1 MATNKKSFILY
12 ADIKTTIDKL
22 DNEYAGKL
30 FKHILAYVNDEN
42 PKTDDLL
49 LEIAFEPIKRQFKR
63 DLEKW
68 VQIKS
73 KRSEAGKLGGRPKK
87 QEETKK
93 ANGFL
98 EKQTKAKKAVNV
110 NVNVNDNV
118 SVNDNVT
125 VINKKKNIKKEV
137 LVFPF
142 NSFEFKQS
150 IKTWKQYKL
159 DQHNF
164 KFKSLASEQAMLKN
178 ISKDYNNESEAIE
191 AIEYS
196 MANGYKGIFK
206 PQTNTKNGN
215 NDKDQYGSLKRD
227 ILSRF
232 S

>member
-42 PKTDDLL
+42 PTTDDLL
-49 LEIAFEPIKRQFKR
+49 LEVAFEPIKRQFKR

-68 VQIKS
+68 EQIKS
-73 KRSEAGKLGGRPKK
+73 KRSEAGKASAESRK
-87 QEETKK
+87 QKSTKSTSVESVQQSST
-93 ANGFL
+93 NP
-98 EKQTKAKKAVNV
+98 TV

-118 SVNDNVT
+118 NVNET

-137 LVFPF
+137 LVYPF
-142 NSFEFKQS
+142 NSIEFRKS
-150 IKTWKQYKL
+150 IEIWKQYKL
-159 DQHNF
+159 DQHRF
-164 KFKSLASEQAMLKN
+164 KFKSLASEQAMLKT
-178 ISKDYNNESEAIE
+178 IGKDYSNETEAIE

-206 PQTNTKNGN
+206 PQTTLQNGS

>member
-42 PKTDDLL
+42 PTIDDLL
-49 LEIAFEPIKRQFKR
+49 LEVAFEPIKRQFKR

-73 KRSEAGKLGGRPKK
+73 ERSKAGKASAESRK
-87 QEETKK
+87 QKATKSTSVESVQQSST
-93 ANGFL
+93 NP
-98 EKQTKAKKAVNV
+98 TV

-118 SVNDNVT
+118 NVNVNET

-137 LVFPF
+137 LVYPF
-142 NSFEFKQS
+142 NSIEFKKA
-150 IKTWKQYKL
+150 IEIWKQYKL
-159 DQHNF
+159 DQHRF
-164 KFKSLASEQAMLKN
+164 KFKSLASEQAMLKT
-178 ISKDYNNESEAIE
+178 IGKDYNNEADAIS

-206 PQTNTKNGN
+206 PQTTLQNGN

>member
-42 PKTDDLL
+42 PTTDDLL
-49 LEIAFEPIKRQFKR
+49 LEVAFEPIKRQFKR

-68 VQIKS
+68 QQIKS
-73 KRSEAGKLGGRPKK
+73 KRSEAGKASAESRK
-87 QEETKK
+87 QKATKPTSVESVQQSST
-93 ANGFL
+93 NP
-98 EKQTKAKKAVNV
+98 TV

-118 SVNDNVT
+118 NVNVNET

-137 LVFPF
+137 LVYPF
-142 NSFEFKQS
+142 DSIEFKKS
-150 IKTWKQYKL
+150 IEIWKQYKL
-159 DQHNF
+159 EQHRF
-164 KFKSLASEQAMLKN
+164 KFKSLASEQAMLKT
-178 ISKDYNNESEAIE
+178 IGKDYNNETEAIE

-206 PQTNTKNGN
+206 PQKTLINAS
-215 NDKDQYGSLKRD
+215 NDKNQYGNLKTDLLKR
-227 ILSRF
+227 F

>member
-42 PKTDDLL
+42 PTTDDLL
-49 LEIAFEPIKRQFKR
+49 LEVAFEPIKRQFKR

-68 VQIKS
+68 EQIKS
-73 KRSEAGKLGGRPKK
+73 KRSEAGKASAESRK
-87 QEETKK
+87 QKSTKSTSVESVQQSST
-93 ANGFL
+93 NP
-98 EKQTKAKKAVNV
+98 TVNV
-110 NVNVNDNV
+110 NVNE
-118 SVNDNVT
+118 T

-137 LVFPF
+137 LVYPF
-142 NSFEFKQS
+142 NSIEFRKS
-150 IKTWKQYKL
+150 IEIWKQYKL
-159 DQHNF
+159 DQHRF
-164 KFKSLASEQAMLKN
+164 KFKSLASEQAMLKT
-178 ISKDYNNESEAIE
+178 IGKDYSNETEAIE

-206 PQTNTKNGN
+206 PQTTLQNGS

>member
-42 PKTDDLL
+42 PTIDDLL
-49 LEIAFEPIKRQFKR
+49 LEVAFEPIKRQFKR

-68 VQIKS
+68 QQIKS
-73 KRSEAGKLGGRPKK
+73 KRSEAGKASAESRK
-87 QEETKK
+87 QKATKPTSVESVQQSST
-93 ANGFL
+93 NP
-98 EKQTKAKKAVNV
+98 TV

-118 SVNDNVT
+118 NVNVNET

-137 LVFPF
+137 LVYPF
-142 NSFEFKQS
+142 DSIEFKKS
-150 IKTWKQYKL
+150 IEIWKQYKL
-159 DQHNF
+159 EQHRF
-164 KFKSLASEQAMLKN
+164 KFKSLASEQAMLKT
-178 ISKDYNNESEAIE
+178 IGKDYNNEADAIS

-206 PQTNTKNGN
+206 PQTPLKNGN
-215 NDKDQYGSLKRD
+215 NDKTQYGTLKTDLLR
-227 ILSRF
+227 RF

>member
-1 MATNKKSFILY
+1 MANNKKSFILY

-42 PKTDDLL
+42 PTTNDLL
-49 LEIAFEPIKRQFKR
+49 LEVAFEPIKRQFKR

-68 VQIKS
+68 EQIKS

-87 QEETKK
+87 QEEAKK
-93 ANGFL
+93 ANGFF

-118 SVNDNVT
+118 NVNET

-137 LVFPF
+137 LVYPF
-142 NSFEFKQS
+142 NSIEFRKS
-150 IKTWKQYKL
+150 IEIWKQYKL
-159 DQHNF
+159 DQHRF
-164 KFKSLASEQAMLKN
+164 KFKSLASEQAMLKT
-178 ISKDYNNESEAIE
+178 IGKDYSNETEAIE

-206 PQTNTKNGN
+206 PQTTLQNGS